1 MYEYSFIISKTK
13 KNIPTGS
20 DESTIMA
27 SYFPSGVF
35 RINSTAVQIPQYQIS
50 NLKKNKEKKHVMGS
64 GSYHQR
70 HGDEH
75 EDLQNQQLTQ
85 ENTSYYLKLQLQ
97 TKSYIYMM
105 SM

>member
-50 NLKKNKEKKHVMGS
+50 NLNINVINNKNITISDMEM
-64 GSYHQR
+64 
-70 HGDEH
+70 
-75 EDLQNQQLTQ
+75 
-85 ENTSYYLKLQLQ
+85 NTRIFKTNS
-97 TKSYIYMM
+97 
-105 SM
+105 